1 MSQTIEIEIAAPDQ
15 MLQAAAAT
23 RNNLNLRL
31 LTRSDRERAWAIWET
46 EIAKGENPTEAL
58 DTVTSEIED
67 WLECRRTPAC
77 PCCGSRNLIELRDA
91 VAYMKVRSVRVL
103 GSHPILTEPEP
114 TGDVS
119 IFDSADLWRCEN
131 CEFETEDENVI
142 VETARLGAPEHGVR
156 VIGENVHVAVVDDN
170 NGERSARVHV
180 FDPVSETWTRVIGPG
195 NDTFPLPIPAGSP
208 DELVTE
214 ALEVLA
220 GKIGELHE
228 QITGCQDPVESEEES
243 FQLNDLFE
251 TTCWAVAAEY
261 AKQHLPN

>member
-1 MSQTIEIEIAAPDQ
+1 MSQTIEIEITTPGQ
-15 MLQAAAAT
+15 LIQAAAAT

-31 LTRSDRERAWAIWET
+31 LTKNDRERAWAIWEV
-46 EIAKGENPTEAL
+46 EIAKGGNPTETL
-58 DTVTSEIED
+58 ETVTSEIDD
-67 WLECRRTPAC
+67 WLECRRTPTC
-77 PCCGSRNLIELRDA
+77 PSCGSRNLIELRDA
-91 VAYMKVRSVRVL
+91 VAYLKVRSVRVL
-103 GSHPILTEPEP
+103 GSYPIQTEPEP
-114 TGDVS
+114 SGDVS
-119 IFDSADLWRCEN
+119 VFDSADIWRCEN

-142 VETARLGAPEHGVR
+142 VETARLGAPQHGVR
-156 VIGENVHVAVVDDN
+156 FLNGNVHVAVVDDH

-228 QITGCQDPVESEEES
+228 QITGCHDPVESEEES